1 MIDNDAWDQQCSVLA
16 RRAAE
21 RARKQTSPPKAGWQA
36 WSRRMERLD
45 EYLSQ
50 GYFPY
55 SVGSLSFG
63 SATNFE
69 SESDFA
75 YLWRE
80 ASNRMKRDSE
90 LWVRHAERTSDPWGR
105 WCTSKAVNAAGG
117 RSIHKKDA
125 SE

>member
-1 MIDNDAWDQQCSVLA
+1 MIDNDAWGQQCSVLA
-16 RRAAE
+16 RRVAE
-21 RARKQTSPPKAGWQA
+21 RARKQTPPPKDDWQA

-63 SATNFE
+63 IASGFE
-69 SESDFA
+69 GESDFEYA
-75 YLWRE
+75 WYE
-80 ASNRMKRDSE
+80 ASIRMKRDSE
-90 LWVRHAERTSDPWGR
+90 LWVRHAERTADPWGR

-117 RSIHKKDA
+117 RRVRKKDA